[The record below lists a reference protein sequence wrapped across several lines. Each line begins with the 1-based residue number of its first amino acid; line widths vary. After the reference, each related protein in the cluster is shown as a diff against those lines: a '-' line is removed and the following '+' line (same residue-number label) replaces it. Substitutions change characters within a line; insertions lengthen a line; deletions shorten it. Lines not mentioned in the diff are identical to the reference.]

1 MGLATLLLVPLR
13 ATASTVAVVE
23 PIAVVAATTEVAS
36 TVAAVMIAA
45 PPVSA
50 AVEMQLSI
58 RLVYAAL
65 MGAIL
70 GKERSLAKHSAGV
83 RTMALVAMGASAFT
97 VCSAYGFANFGHY
110 DPSRMASNV
119 ASGVGFVGAGVITTT
134 ANRKQNVVHGLTTA
148 VTIWLSAAVGVA
160 CGVGLFRIATT
171 AVLTTIGILR
181 LGRSEPKHRKKTK
194 STTAVSEVLEKVDE
208 MSAAKDPAA
217 EMMMEEEEEEEDDYA
232 EIHDTSVWDEQ
243 PNIQKNSTESQ
254 QPPVPRK
261 QRMTYDGDHGMQV
274 VVEKAWRNNTQEA

>member
-1 MGLATLLLVPLR
+1 
-13 ATASTVAVVE
+13 
-23 PIAVVAATTEVAS
+23 
-36 TVAAVMIAA
+36 
-45 PPVSA
+45 
-50 AVEMQLSI
+50 
-58 RLVYAAL
+58 

-134 ANRKQNVVHGLTTA
+134 ANRSQNVVHGLTTA

-160 CGVGLFRIATT
+160 CGVGLFGIATT
-171 AVLTTIGILR
+171 ASLTTIVILR
-181 LGRSEPKHRKKTK
+181 WGRIKPPNHKT
-194 STTAVSEVLEKVDE
+194 TTKATSAVPRSNTLLSKVLEKVGE
-208 MSAAKDPAA
+208 MSAAEDTAS
-217 EMMMEEEEEEEDDYA
+217 EMTMVEEEEEDDHDDYA
-232 EIHDTSVWDEQ
+232 EIHDTSDWDEQ

-254 QPPVPRK
+254 QSVPTK
-261 QRMTYDGDHGMQV
+261 QRMTFDGDHGMQV
-274 VVEKAWRNNTQEA
+274 VVEKAWKNYTQEA